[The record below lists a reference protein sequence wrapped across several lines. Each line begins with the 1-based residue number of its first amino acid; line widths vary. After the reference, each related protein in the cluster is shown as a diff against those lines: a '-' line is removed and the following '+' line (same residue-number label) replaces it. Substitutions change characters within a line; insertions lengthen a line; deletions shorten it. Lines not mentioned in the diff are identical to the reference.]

1 MWTILSIQTN
11 NGRRPNDA
19 TASWASRAVCS
30 RDLSDLAQIDAG
42 RLAIEKTVENPG
54 RLVCEVV
61 ETLEPV
67 VKKRGGTLRC
77 EVGAEMPVVACDR
90 ERIVQ
95 VISNLVGKAS
105 NVGANSIIVHV
116 EPRQGDLVFS
126 VADTGPGIPAED
138 LPHMFDRYWRKR
150 NANYKGTGLG
160 LPISYGIVR
169 AHGGRMWIESTVCA
183 GSTFCFSIPR

>member
-1 MWTILSIQTN
+1 
-11 NGRRPNDA
+11 
-19 TASWASRAVCS
+19 
-30 RDLSDLAQIDAG
+30 
-42 RLAIEKTVENPG
+42 
-54 RLVCEVV
+54 
-61 ETLEPV
+61 
-67 VKKRGGTLRC
+67 
-77 EVGAEMPVVACDR
+77 
-90 ERIVQ
+90 
-95 VISNLVGKAS
+95 VGKAS